1 MYDISAANIVYVVV
15 NFDDG
20 FPLTFEQEDFSADS
34 SPIRISS
41 PGVSHSRIDMEGEL
55 VPSRRR
61 EPIRVELAPIPN
73 TQTDMY
79 LKEKLI
85 AARNSDPTSYS
96 SPTISQM
103 TVQIKQDG
111 NTGTLTLEDGYP
123 ADGGFLDILSEG
135 RFSTPPYIFEF
146 AKIDGNLP
154 HGLRAVRYEDNAPD
168 LGGSNNSAQP
178 SKKKNQQQKK
188 PQLPKSVQNS
198 RYFGTNS
205 QGQEV
210 RGNWYNGNVIN
221 GRVFRG

>member
-103 TVQIKQDG
+103 TVRIKQDG

-154 HGLRAVRYEDNAPD
+154 HGLVATRMSHGFGDNSTPD
-168 LGGSNNSAQP
+168 EPA
-178 SKKKNQQQKK
+178 KKKNQPQKNKK

-198 RYFGTNS
+198 LYFGTNS
-205 QGQEV
+205 SGQEV

-221 GRVFRG
+221 SRVV